1 MVRIL
6 IAEDDGALRYD
17 MAEIVVSW
25 GFEVRAV
32 AAGLAAFRLM
42 KEWRPHLVLSD
53 INMPHVSGFDLVRY
67 NTTLK
72 SDCADMVFI
81 LISAM
86 SAPKMIDAG
95 LHAGADDYITKPV
108 DYNLLKAKIEEHLDK
123 KRNFLASIALKMDL
137 HQSN

>member
-6 IAEDDGALRYD
+6 VAEDDGALRYD
-17 MAEIVVSW
+17 MVEMVASW
-25 GFEVRAV
+25 GYEVRAA

-42 KEWRPHLVLSD
+42 KEWRPHVVLSD

-72 SDCADMVFI
+72 SDYADVVFI

-86 SAPKMIDAG
+86 SARKIVDAA
-95 LHAGADDYITKPV
+95 LHAGADEYITKPV
-108 DYNLLKAKIEEHLDK
+108 DYIHLKAKIEEHIDK
-123 KRNFLASIALKMDL
+123 KRDFLASAARKQRHGI
-137 HQSN
+137 